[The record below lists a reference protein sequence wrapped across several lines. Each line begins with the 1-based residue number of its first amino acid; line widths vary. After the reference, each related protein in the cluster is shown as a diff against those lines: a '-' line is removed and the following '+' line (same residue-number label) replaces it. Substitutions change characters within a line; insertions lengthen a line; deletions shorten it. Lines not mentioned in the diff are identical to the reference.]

1 MMSKTIAE
9 LNRAANA
16 AWDKYE
22 ALLFEQARAEEA
34 GRTEDANRLRSE
46 KDEQYLIATIK
57 SEIAK
62 AEAEREKS
70 NL

>member
-16 AWDKYE
+16 AWDKYAE
-22 ALLFEQARAEEA
+22 LLFEQARAEEA

-62 AEAEREKS
+62 AEAEREKTQR
-70 NL
+70 

>member
-1 MMSKTIAE
+1 MSKTTAE

-16 AWDKYE
+16 AWSKYE
-22 ALLFEQARAEEA
+22 ALLAEQRLAEDD
-34 GRTEDANRLRSE
+34 GRTDDANLLRSK

-62 AEAEREKS
+62 AEAEYERTK
-70 NL
+70 N